1 MRNIL
6 KFRNKWTNGFL
17 SPKPTWHENQ
27 HDMTVK
33 IGLLPQKE
41 SRLPTINFHSSETGW
56 AQIYGLFLQASNKIQ
71 HTSGTYPQTQKK
83 PPVDWWKKSWTIF
96 STLGYSTWMYLGPL
110 FHGVNVGIF
119 EHFNPSKVHPKRFGH
134 RKLESEEVLPLLPW
148 PLRGCRWGLS
158 SIAHILISANGS
170 KLPWFPYNNCS
181 YCWWFRNPANQLR
194 LVVYLQGF
202 VHLRWCRISSIN
214 GSSIY

>member
-1 MRNIL
+1 
-6 KFRNKWTNGFL
+6 
-17 SPKPTWHENQ
+17 
-27 HDMTVK
+27 
-33 IGLLPQKE
+33 
-41 SRLPTINFHSSETGW
+41 
-56 AQIYGLFLQASNKIQ
+56 
-71 HTSGTYPQTQKK
+71 
-83 PPVDWWKKSWTIF
+83 
-96 STLGYSTWMYLGPL
+96 MYLGPL
-110 FHGVNVGIF
+110 FHGVDVGIF

-194 LVVYLQGF
+194 LVVYPTIYRVLYISGGAGF
-202 VHLRWCRISSIN
+202 LPSTVVAYIRYLLMILITI
-214 GSSIY
+214 GYYKFSIYWIFPIAFLPIIGYGHQPNNRGFYTHYKDFPSKVGLPPPI

>member
-83 PPVDWWKKSWTIF
+83 PPVDERNPEPSLVLWDTVPGCTWGPCSMG
-96 STLGYSTWMYLGPL
+96 STLEFSNISTRRK
-110 FHGVNVGIF
+110 FTRNASAI
-119 EHFNPSKVHPKRFGH
+119 ESSNPKRYSHCCLGH
-134 RKLESEEVLPLLPW
+134 WEVAGEACHLL
-148 PLRGCRWGLS
+148 
-158 SIAHILISANGS
+158 LIN
-170 KLPWFPYNNCS
+170 KCE
-181 YCWWFRNPANQLR
+181 R
-194 LVVYLQGF
+194 V
-202 VHLRWCRISSIN
+202 
-214 GSSIY
+214 